1 MDKILLFLNEMK
13 RSDWYDKVP
22 FEQRKYN
29 GILVQETEQT
39 YYNKIAS
46 LYSSA
51 VVSLINV
58 PIEKYKIIQSLIDDA
73 VKCQNKFEM
82 ADEKSSNYLLSS
94 LNYDYQQT
102 RLRSLKDD
110 YNYLCFVRECT
121 KIQIS
126 FLNKFKEIVSL
137 YNTEKPKQ
145 TENKPIENEPVKKE
159 VKVETKT
166 EEVIKGVKGLA
177 LHLKIGIT
185 KAQEILN
192 SKILQ
197 KNGVA
202 YRVGR
207 SWNINAQ
214 KLDELLSRN
223 SDLLNKYHMRS

>member
-1 MDKILLFLNEMK
+1 MK

-51 VVSLINV
+51 VVSLINI

-73 VKCQNKFEM
+73 VECQNKFEM
-82 ADEKSSNYLLSS
+82 ADEKSSDYLLSS

-102 RLRSLKDD
+102 KIRSLKDD
-110 YNYLCFVRECT
+110 YNYLCFVRGCT
-121 KIQIS
+121 KIQII
-126 FLNKFKEIVSL
+126 FLNKFKEIVSQ
-137 YNTEKPKQ
+137 YNIEKPKE

-159 VKVETKT
+159 VKVKVETKT

-177 LHLKIGIT
+177 LYLKIGIT

-192 SKILQ
+192 SEILQ
-197 KNGVA
+197 NNGVA
-202 YRVGR
+202 YRVGNG
-207 SWNINAQ
+207 WNINAQ
-214 KLDELLSRN
+214 KLDELLSKD
-223 SDLLNKYHMRS
+223 SDLLKKHKMKS

>member
-29 GILVQETEQT
+29 DILVQETEQS

-58 PIEKYKIIQSLIDDA
+58 PIEKYKIIESLVDDA
-73 VKCQNKFEM
+73 TKCQNKFEM

-145 TENKPIENEPVKKE
+145 TENKPVESEPVKKE
-159 VKVETKT
+159 VKVETNT

-207 SWNINAQ
+207 NWNINAQ
-214 KLDELLSRN
+214 KLDELLSN
-223 SDLLNKYHMRS
+223 DSDLLNKYK